1 MVSSKHKRHLTKIFL
16 ILTDLDF
23 SLKVKI
29 TILILRQVIRNEYFF
44 LRLNTHVD
52 KSVGVSANYSKRW
65 RPSKMS
71 NWRVAILTIEKP
83 LLLVSGGTAEG
94 GKCIE
99 NICFSTLVGF

>member
-1 MVSSKHKRHLTKIFL
+1 MFL
-16 ILTDLDF
+16 MLTDLDF

-71 NWRVAILTIEKP
+71 NWRVAILTIQKP